1 MSKIKLTPAALDKMK
16 NSSKTYTLYM
26 ASRGG

>member
-1 MSKIKLTPAALDKMK
+1 MPKIKLTPAALDKMK
-16 NSSKTYTLYM
+16 KGSKTYTLYM

>member
-1 MSKIKLTPAALDKMK
+1 MANLRIMPEALEKMK
-16 NSSKTYTLYM
+16 KNNSSYTLYM

>member
-1 MSKIKLTPAALDKMK
+1 MSKINFTPAALNKMK
-16 NSSKTYTLYM
+16 SSSKTYTLYM

>member
-1 MSKIKLTPAALDKMK
+1 MAKIRITPSALEKMK
-16 NSSKTYTLYM
+16 KGGSTYTLYM